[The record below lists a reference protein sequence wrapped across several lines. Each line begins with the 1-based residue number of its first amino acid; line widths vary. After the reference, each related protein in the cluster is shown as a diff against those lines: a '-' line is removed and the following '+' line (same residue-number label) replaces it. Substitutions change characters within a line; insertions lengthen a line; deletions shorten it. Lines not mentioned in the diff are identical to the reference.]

1 MKLKITFSIL
11 GIISTFIS
19 FAQES
24 KGITTAANSFNN
36 WTNFKPAST
45 EYNEPTHI
53 LSGIID
59 KDMTL
64 SNKNTYLLLGVVYIK
79 NANLTIE
86 PGTIIRGDQKTC
98 GTLVITRGAKILA
111 EGLETNPIIFTSN
124 KDGYSR
130 KPGDWGGI
138 IILGNAPINKING
151 MSFLDFNL
159 DSSMCQYGGKNPDDN
174 SGIFKYVRIEYSG
187 RKLNELKELNG
198 LSLAGVGKQTVL
210 SNIQISYSNDDSFEC
225 YGGDVNLDQLISY
238 RCTDDDFD
246 FTQGAQCTISNSI
259 AIRYPYNSDFSGS
272 RCFEIDSYDKL
283 ENADLNKKRT
293 QITANNIT
301 LINMESNDQGLVR
314 ESIFIKKDS
323 NLTLTNSVIS
333 GFAPFI
339 LMGKDIEPIAENL
352 SKINFNNLLINNCKG
367 SFESEEKNLT
377 NELTNWYLN
386 NSVLEFKNLA
396 NSELFMDANSKNKPD
411 FRIRLNNNLVSN
423 H

>member
-1 MKLKITFSIL
+1 
-11 GIISTFIS
+11 
-19 FAQES
+19 
-24 KGITTAANSFNN
+24 
-36 WTNFKPAST
+36 
-45 EYNEPTHI
+45 
-53 LSGIID
+53 
-59 KDMTL
+59 
-64 SNKNTYLLLGVVYIK
+64 
-79 NANLTIE
+79 
-86 PGTIIRGDQKTC
+86 
-98 GTLVITRGAKILA
+98 
-111 EGLETNPIIFTSN
+111 
-124 KDGYSR
+124 
-130 KPGDWGGI
+130 
-138 IILGNAPINKING
+138 
-151 MSFLDFNL
+151 
-159 DSSMCQYGGKNPDDN
+159 
-174 SGIFKYVRIEYSG
+174 
-187 RKLNELKELNG
+187 
-198 LSLAGVGKQTVL
+198 
-210 SNIQISYSNDDSFEC
+210 
-225 YGGDVNLDQLISY
+225 VNLDQLISY